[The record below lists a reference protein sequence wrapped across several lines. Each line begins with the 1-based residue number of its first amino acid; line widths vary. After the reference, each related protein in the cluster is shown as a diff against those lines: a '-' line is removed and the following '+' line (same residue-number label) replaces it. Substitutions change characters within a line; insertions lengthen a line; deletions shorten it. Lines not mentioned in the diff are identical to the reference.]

1 MYDATREKR
10 ASILYGHRRA
20 VIGKDKIGGHR
31 RRVVA
36 WPLNAN
42 LDLDV
47 SKSPVFLSFR
57 KRERPFRKGERR

>member
-1 MYDATREKR
+1 MMQLERREYPFYVR
-10 ASILYGHRRA
+10 GRA

-36 WPLNAN
+36 WPLNAD